1 MANMVDLAGRVAIV
15 TGAGR
20 GIGEAIARILAQ
32 AGASVAICDVRDD
45 LAQKT
50 ASSIDPGG
58 AKAMAV
64 TVDVRNEESTRAMV
78 KAVVDRWGRLDVLV
92 NNAGVI
98 STVMFE
104 ETTLAEWNRVQAV
117 NYNGVFLCT
126 QAAYPAMRD
135 SGGGSIIN
143 LSSMSAR
150 TGGQASAISYAS
162 SKAGIL
168 GITKS
173 SARSLGKYGIR
184 INAVCP
190 GIIETEMLAH
200 WTPEMREK
208 WTSEMPL
215 RRLGTIDDVAKVVLF
230 LASDLSAYVTG
241 GTIDINGGWVMY

>member
-1 MANMVDLAGRVAIV
+1 MTNMVDLTNRVAIV
-15 TGAGR
+15 TGSGR

-32 AGASVAICDVRDD
+32 AGASVAICDVRED

-50 ASSIDPGG
+50 AASIDPSG
-58 AKAMAV
+58 AKTVAV
-64 TVDVRNEESTRAMV
+64 AVDVSSEESTRAMV
-78 KAVVDRWGRLDVLV
+78 KTVVEHFGRLDILV

-104 ETTLAEWNRVQAV
+104 ETTLAEWNRVQNV

-126 QAAYPAMRD
+126 QAAFPALRD

-150 TGGQASAISYAS
+150 TGGQASAISYAA
-162 SKAGIL
+162 SKTGIL
-168 GITKS
+168 GITKA

-184 INAVCP
+184 VNAICP
-190 GIIETEMLAH
+190 GIIETEMIAH
-200 WTPEMREK
+200 WTPEMRTRWEA
-208 WTSEMPL
+208 EMPL

-230 LASDLSAYVTG
+230 LASDLSGYVTG